1 MFYYAI
7 IGLVG
12 FGILGWIVSIHNN
25 LVQVRN
31 NADKNWINIDV
42 VLLQRNEELGKLID
56 TCKGYMAHEAGLLAK
71 LTEMRSRYG
80 AEKNLV
86 QKAAT
91 ENDIQGAMSRLQQV
105 WEAYPDLRATENFQ
119 QVQRRIS
126 ALESTITD
134 RRELFND
141 SVNIFNI
148 RIETFPARLV
158 AQMLGYRHKRF
169 LEVPSEAKADRKM
182 DFTQEAGDNSEG

>member
-80 AEKNLV
+80 AEKSLV

-91 ENDIQGAMSRLQQV
+91 ENDIQGAMSKLQQV

-126 ALESTITD
+126 ALESTIAD

-141 SVNIFNI
+141 SVNIFNNPH
-148 RIETFPARLV
+148 RNPSRSARCQNVGL
-158 AQMLGYRHKRF
+158 
-169 LEVPSEAKADRKM
+169 PSQALPRGPLRSQSRPKN
-182 DFTQEAGDNSEG
+182 GL